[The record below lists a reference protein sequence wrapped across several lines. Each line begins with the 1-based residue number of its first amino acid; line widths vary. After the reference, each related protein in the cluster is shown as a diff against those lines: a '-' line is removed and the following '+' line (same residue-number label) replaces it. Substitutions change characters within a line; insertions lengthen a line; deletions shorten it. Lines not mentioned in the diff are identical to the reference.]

1 MLELYC
7 YCNTT
12 AKLTCPSY
20 IHAQKILKADVKKK
34 KNSFYV
40 SQLWERTLARLPKK
54 PHLAVAF
61 KIKICSP
68 PTPKKR
74 EDRSLLLLHAAL
86 LFSFV
91 FTEM

>member
-34 KNSFYV
+34 PQFLCV
-40 SQLWERTLARLPKK
+40 PALGEDFGTLAKEATSCRG
-54 PHLAVAF
+54 F
-61 KIKICSP
+61 
-68 PTPKKR
+68 
-74 EDRSLLLLHAAL
+74 
-86 LFSFV
+86 
-91 FTEM
+91 